1 MSEAFLGLPP
11 GEQREALEV
20 ASDRIGRPMHLL
32 EKDVWVVWALGAV
45 FDSAFGNHLAFKGG
59 TSLSK
64 VYRVIQRFS
73 EDIDLTLDVR
83 HLLADYGTMTPDGVP
98 PSKSQAAKWTKEV
111 RGLLPEWIAG
121 TLVPTL
127 ERAVERDGLTAT
139 IRAEGDK
146 VYVDHDPVAA
156 GTGYAS
162 PSVML
167 ELGARATG
175 EPVEV
180 KPIVCEA
187 AENLQELTFP
197 TASPRVMRAER
208 TFWEKATAAHVYCL
222 QEKLRGDRFSRHWHD
237 LARLAEAG
245 IAASAVEDTA
255 LALAVAQ
262 HKSLFFPE
270 KDAAKERIDYRS
282 AVSGAI
288 RLVPAGAGLSR
299 LEEDYEHMV
308 ADGLLV
314 GDAEPFGELMNR
326 CQELETMLN
335 HRKRTSLD

>member
-1 MSEAFLGLPP
+1 MPEAFLGLPP
-11 GEQREALEV
+11 AEQREALAV
-20 ASDRIGRPMHLL
+20 ASDRSGRPVHLL

-45 FDSAFGNHLAFKGG
+45 FDSPFGNHLAFKGG

-83 HLLADYGTMTPDGVP
+83 HLLEGYGTMTSDGVP
-98 PSKSQAAKWTKEV
+98 PSKSQAGKWTKEV
-111 RGLLPEWIAG
+111 RSRLPEWITD

-127 ERAVERDGLTAT
+127 ERALERDGLTAT
-139 IRAEGDK
+139 IRADGDK
-146 VYVDHDPVAA
+146 VYIDHAPVSV

-180 KPIVCEA
+180 KPVACDA
-187 AENLQELTFP
+187 AENLKELAFP

-222 QEKLRGDRFSRHWHD
+222 QERLRGDRFSRHWHD
-237 LARLAEAG
+237 LARLDEAG
-245 IAASAVEDTA
+245 IAASAVADNA
-255 LALAVAQ
+255 LALAVAD
-262 HKSLFFPE
+262 HKSLFFAE
-270 KDAAKERIDYRS
+270 KDAMKAPIDYRS

-288 RLVPAGAGLSR
+288 RLVPAGAGLAR
-299 LEEDYEHMV
+299 LEDDYEQMV
-308 ADGLLV
+308 AHGLLV
-314 GDAEPFGELMNR
+314 GDAEPFRELMRR
-326 CQELETMLN
+326 CQELETTLN
-335 HRKRTSLD
+335 YR